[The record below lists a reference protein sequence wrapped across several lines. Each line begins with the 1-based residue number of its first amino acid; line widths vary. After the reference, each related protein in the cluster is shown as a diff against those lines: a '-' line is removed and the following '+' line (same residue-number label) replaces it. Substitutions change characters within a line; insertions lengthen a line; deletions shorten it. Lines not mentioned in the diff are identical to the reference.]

1 MYSYTKYPLSICTPN
16 AWVNR
21 IFEKYNM
28 IMQASTI
35 SCTAYNRTL
44 CVRNSSVSP
53 LFSFS
58 LSIFPCS
65 IQFGYFFYIFVAW
78 KGWYSVVCIQSY
90 WIHWNSFVSRQ
101 QTFFFILMV
110 KKSGYLLILFFL
122 NWQIDEKTGFCFS
135 LEYQQKT
142 LIQFNTESKRKME
155 NLLAFDSLWSTYL
168 WKPSCIFQMLK
179 NAYW

>member
-1 MYSYTKYPLSICTPN
+1 
-16 AWVNR
+16 
-21 IFEKYNM
+21 
-28 IMQASTI
+28 
-35 SCTAYNRTL
+35 
-44 CVRNSSVSP
+44 
-53 LFSFS
+53 
-58 LSIFPCS
+58 
-65 IQFGYFFYIFVAW
+65 
-78 KGWYSVVCIQSY
+78 
-90 WIHWNSFVSRQ
+90 
-101 QTFFFILMV
+101 MV

-168 WKPSCIFQMLK
+168 WKLSCIFQMLK